1 MADCIFCAIVAGDLP
16 AEVIFRDEHTV
27 AFMDISP
34 ATRGHC
40 LVIPVEHAADIWEL
54 SPDQAHRV
62 MATAHHLAGVI
73 RERLQPDGLNLLQSN
88 GEVAFQSVFHSHLH
102 LIPRYA
108 DDGLRLPWTP
118 EEGDRE
124 DIAAAAAVLRGDG

>member
-1 MADCIFCAIVAGDLP
+1 MADCIFCGIVAGEIP
-16 AEVIFRDEHTV
+16 AQIIHRDEHTV

-34 ATRGHC
+34 ATRGHS
-40 LVIPVEHAADIWEL
+40 LVIPTAHAADIWAL
-54 SPDQAHRV
+54 STEQAQQV

-73 RERLQPDGLNLLQSN
+73 RERLQPDGLNLLQAN
-88 GEVAFQSVFHSHLH
+88 GAAAFQTVFHSHVH

-118 EEGDRE
+118 EAGDSDE
-124 DIAAAAAVLRGDG
+124 IAATADFIRGEG